1 MKLLKLWQ
9 RPVFALALA
18 GVCCAS
24 SALAA
29 VIPFPKTPAGRLAEL
44 RLQAFNSGRA
54 DLLEAFKSAHEP
66 NLSVENELGLR
77 NMTGGLDLVRISQT
91 GPYRVS
97 LVLRE
102 KDGDRVG
109 TMELEVDDQK
119 PEQVKSFR
127 LAPMPVVPDDL
138 MPQRLS
144 SQQAWQQLTRK
155 ADNLVKAGRFS
166 GVFAVARNGVLLH
179 SQAWGEA
186 DRERKL
192 NNTMQTRFRLASMY
206 KMLTAVAILQLA
218 EQQRL
223 ALDVPIARYL
233 PSYPNQS
240 LANQVTIH
248 QLLTHTAGTGDI
260 FTEEYEKRRDS
271 IREHQD
277 YIALFGARAPAFVP
291 GSKEAYSNYG
301 YVLLGAIIEAV
312 TGKSYHN
319 AIQDAILTPAGMRDT
334 GSEPESRV
342 ARQISVGYTHAES
355 GLVDNRKSLPWRGTA
370 AGGGYSTAGDLIR
383 FSHALLQGRLLSASW
398 LAKATQAQTTS
409 QLYAYGFQLGGSA
422 NARHYGHEGG
432 ADGMNGSLRIYPA
445 TGDVVIALSNFDPPA
460 ADELVQYYGNRMP
473 LRVPVKMST
482 TQKGKTK

>member
-1 MKLLKLWQ
+1 MKLSKPWQ
-9 RPVFALALA
+9 GIVLAVA

-44 RLQAFNSGRA
+44 RLQAFNSGSA
-54 DLLEAFKSAHEP
+54 DLLKAFKSAHDP

-77 NMTGGLDLVRISQT
+77 NMTGGLDLVRISQNE
-91 GPYRVS
+91 PYRIS
-97 LVLRE
+97 LILRV
-102 KDGDRVG
+102 KDGDLVG
-109 TMELEVDDQK
+109 TMELEADDKK

-127 LAPMPVVPDDL
+127 LAPLPVIPDDL

-144 SQQAWQQLTRK
+144 AQQAWQKLTQK
-155 ADNLVKAGRFS
+155 ADKLAKAARFS
-166 GVFAVARNGVLLH
+166 GVIAVARDGVLLQ
-179 SQAWGEA
+179 SKSWGEA

-192 NNTMQTRFRLASMY
+192 SNTMQTRFRMGSMY
-206 KMLTAVAILQLA
+206 KMLTAVAILQLV
-218 EQQRL
+218 EQDRL

-233 PSYPNQS
+233 PSYPNKA

-260 FTEEYEKRRDS
+260 FTEEYEKQRES
-271 IREHQD
+271 IREHGD
-277 YIALFGARAPAFVP
+277 YVALFSARELAFVP
-291 GSKEAYSNYG
+291 GSKEEYSNYG

-312 TGKSYHN
+312 TGKSYRSVV
-319 AIQDAILTPAGMRDT
+319 QDAILTPTGMRDT
-334 GSEPESRV
+334 GTEPESQV
-342 ARQISVGYTHAES
+342 AQQISVGYTHAEA

-370 AGGGYSTAGDLIR
+370 AGGGYSTASDLIR

-398 LAKATQAQTTS
+398 LAKATQAQTPS

-422 NARHYGHEGG
+422 NTRHFGHAGG
-432 ADGMNGSLRIYPA
+432 AEGMNGALRIYPA

-460 ADELVQYYGNRMP
+460 AEDLVQYYGNRMP
-473 LRVPVKMST
+473 LRAQEKMSP
-482 TQKGKTK
+482 TQKGKIK